1 MLIFIKQ
8 LVAVVLEE
16 VKVQQMLV
24 PALLLE
30 PVD

>member
-1 MLIFIKQ
+1 MLTFIKQ
-8 LVAVVLEE
+8 LAAVVLEE
-16 VKVQQMLV
+16 VKVQRMLV